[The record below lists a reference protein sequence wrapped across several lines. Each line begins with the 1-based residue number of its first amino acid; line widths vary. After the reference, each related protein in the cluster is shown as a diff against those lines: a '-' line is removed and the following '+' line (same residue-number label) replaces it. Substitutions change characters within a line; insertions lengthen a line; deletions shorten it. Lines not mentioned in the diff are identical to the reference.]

1 MHRACKS
8 RISKPDSYLC
18 RTVCDTVLRLQWC
31 QTGVKIALVCT
42 STSGYFVLAIPVYLD
57 TPAQPGKLEG
67 FPRSGRKLLTLP
79 EAGQVGRVE
88 TMVKTKQLGHRHHE
102 ATGHSYAVSQ
112 NVLTGGALTDAQSL
126 ADQTGIGTPAIR
138 LIVHPTTVRITT
150 PIATASNS
158 AGLCNSPRLT
168 MSTVAPA
175 GGCEDRKRSRTAPV
189 TAVESVAAPTRARVT
204 PSCRTLGLS
213 SKPKRASE
221 RTPARIA
228 TACPIRV
235 LCGLALRLIGDS
247 KKRYAVGPKDGKFR
261 GCPVKKAANP
271 LTAMASAAAT
281 KA

>member
-1 MHRACKS
+1 
-8 RISKPDSYLC
+8 
-18 RTVCDTVLRLQWC
+18 
-31 QTGVKIALVCT
+31 
-42 STSGYFVLAIPVYLD
+42 VLAIPVYLD

-79 EAGQVGRVE
+79 DAGQVGRVE
-88 TMVKTKQLGHRHHE
+88 TIVKTKQLGHRHHE

-126 ADQTGIGTPAIR
+126 ADQTGIGMPAIR

-158 AGLCNSPRLT
+158 DGLCNSPRLT

-204 PSCRTLGLS
+204 PSCSTLGLS

-235 LCGLALRLIGDS
+235 LWGLALRLIGDS
-247 KKRYAVGPKDGKFR
+247 KKRYAVGPKDGKIR

-281 KA
+281 KV